1 MFDPGQDDPD
11 KFFDRPVKVNEAPSG
26 FCDCHAHVFGPL
38 ERYPAASDDPVE
50 GLEEFTTGA
59 YREVQAQL
67 GVNRVVLVQPDHYGN
82 DHDCLLDA
90 MTVLTKSPDGRSVDL
105 VRGVAAVRAGVGD
118 DELEDLLAAG
128 IIGTRFVMRGGR
140 DGNGWEAAD
149 RLAWRV
155 HDFGWDVELEMDGS
169 DLHEVEQ
176 TIREWPGRVV
186 LDHIGLFSRTR
197 NLNQQGFAA
206 LTRLIDRD
214 KVWVKLSAPYEM
226 SQDRRIDDPVVA
238 DFARALVDWAP
249 ERMVWGS
256 NWPHV
261 SMLENPPED
270 LMLLDRLVDWVPEES
285 RRRRILSD
293 NAVELYGFA
302 AEDPVVKS

>member
-1 MFDPGQDDPD
+1 M
-11 KFFDRPVKVNEAPSG
+11 
-26 FCDCHAHVFGPL
+26 
-38 ERYPAASDDPVE
+38 
-50 GLEEFTTGA
+50 
-59 YREVQAQL
+59 
-67 GVNRVVLVQPDHYGN
+67 
-82 DHDCLLDA
+82 
-90 MTVLTKSPDGRSVDL
+90 
-105 VRGVAAVRAGVGD
+105 
-118 DELEDLLAAG
+118 
-128 IIGTRFVMRGGR
+128 
-140 DGNGWEAAD
+140 
-149 RLAWRV
+149 
-155 HDFGWDVELEMDGS
+155 
-169 DLHEVEQ
+169 
-176 TIREWPGRVV
+176 
-186 LDHIGLFSRTR
+186 
-197 NLNQQGFAA
+197 
-206 LTRLIDRD
+206 
-214 KVWVKLSAPYEM
+214 SAPYEM

>member
-11 KFFDRPVKVNEAPSG
+11 KFFDRPGKVTEAPSA
-26 FCDCHAHVFGPL
+26 FCDCHVYVFGPV
-38 ERYPAASDDPVE
+38 EHYPAMSDEPAE
-50 GLEEFTTGA
+50 GLEDFTTGA

-67 GVNRVVLVQPDHYGN
+67 GTSRVVLVQPDHYGN

-90 MTVLTKSPDGRSVDL
+90 MKVLTKSLDGHSADL
-105 VRGVAAVRAGVGD
+105 VRGVAAVHASVSD
-118 DELEDLLAAG
+118 DELERLLAAG
-128 IIGTRFVMRGGR
+128 IIGTRFRMRGGR
-140 DGNGWEAAD
+140 DGDGWEAVD

-155 HDFGWDVELEMDGS
+155 HDFGWDVDLEMDGS

-186 LDHIGLFSRTR
+186 LDHVGLFSRTR
-197 NLNQQGFAA
+197 NLNQQGFTA

-226 SQDRRIDDPVVA
+226 SRDRRVDDPAV
-238 DFARALVDWAP
+238 DNFARALVDWAP

-261 SMLENPPED
+261 SMLEDPPDD

-285 RRRRILSD
+285 RRTRILRD
-293 NAVELYGFA
+293 NPAKLYRFA
-302 AEDPVVKS
+302 ADDRVVES